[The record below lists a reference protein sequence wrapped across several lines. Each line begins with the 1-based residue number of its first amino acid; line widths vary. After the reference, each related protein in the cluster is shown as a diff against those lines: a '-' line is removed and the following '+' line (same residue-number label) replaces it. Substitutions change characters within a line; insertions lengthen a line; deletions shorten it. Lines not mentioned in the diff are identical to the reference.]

1 MSPQS
6 LQEVAQEIRVD
17 EALVEEIVDAFNRGN
32 VDEIVEYFHEDG
44 IFQTA
49 RGPAPT
55 GIRVEGKEAIRKFL
69 KERSAQTPDWKWI
82 SIRNWCADDKAVAE
96 WKVVGTDASGE
107 TLRMA
112 RLRYSLFRRRQND
125 DEGYLLERPQRLTW
139 TVS

>member
-6 LQEVAQEIRVD
+6 LQEIAQEIRVD

-107 TLRMA
+107 TFEWLGCDILYFEDGKMTMKDISWKGPSA
-112 RLRYSLFRRRQND
+112 
-125 DEGYLLERPQRLTW
+125 
-139 TVS
+139 